1 MLLSAASFA
10 QVKPNN
16 FTEETAPDNTNFEV
30 YSQKNGVNRRASM
43 YNIKKYMA
51 PSINIGAIDYVPA
64 TTGNSTADYAEF
76 VVDPNG
82 DTWYIDMTGRSFLIY
97 AASEDQGVEDAYL
110 SADNDTLFLITVTD
124 TVIVPGLSD
133 LDDQGFSFV
142 DNGTFYKFDLS
153 GTDDDF
159 YLREG
164 ANISMQ
170 LSGDTVT
177 IAASGGT
184 GSTGEIN
191 EGLNLG
197 AGAQVFKEKS
207 DTTLTFRTLEDGGIV
222 TITQGTNDITISATE
237 VDGSITN
244 ELQTISI
251 SNDTIYLSNGGFVVI
266 PGASD
271 DQQISIS
278 NDTVYLEDGGFAVIP
293 ATGSTGEINEGLNL
307 GAGAQVFKEKSDT
320 TLTFRT
326 LEDGGIVTITQG
338 TNDITI
344 SATEVDGSITNEL
357 QTISISNDT
366 IYLSNGGFVVIPG
379 ASDDQQI
386 SISNDTVYLEDGGF
400 AVIPATD
407 FGTGTTD
414 RIAYW
419 QSNKLA
425 STVWEMN
432 STYIRGSA
440 TGWPHLEDSWLTFRG
455 DTDTG
460 VKRVAANNMGLFAGS
475 TTVPW
480 ASFNGSVINFCYDN
494 VATDWQMYNSGF
506 ISLNN
511 FFPSLK
517 NGILDFTGDTDTKL
531 SRLTADV
538 MGLHAGDATNP
549 MVRID
554 GAADQ
559 IKFDVNDDTTVEV
572 TMGATGVDI
581 AGTLTVN
588 TFATSPATDA
598 FLGANSNNT
607 VTAVTPGTGMDI
619 TANVAYVSLPSL
631 FLSDNNVGSAQT
643 FSVNS
648 SGYDTL
654 TLATNYEIES
664 GITYEAPNPSA
675 DEAITFSADGT
686 YEIILTFTGELSTA
700 GTNQT
705 LRMQWREF
713 GGASSAQGS
722 SVSFGFEATARQSY
736 MYICQYEATAGDQL
750 QLLAQSGTG
759 GAATLTMVTPKLSVK
774 FLHP

>member
-1 MLLSAASFA
+1 M
-10 QVKPNN
+10 
-16 FTEETAPDNTNFEV
+16 
-30 YSQKNGVNRRASM
+30 
-43 YNIKKYMA
+43 
-51 PSINIGAIDYVPA
+51 
-64 TTGNSTADYAEF
+64 
-76 VVDPNG
+76 
-82 DTWYIDMTGRSFLIY
+82 
-97 AASEDQGVEDAYL
+97 
-110 SADNDTLFLITVTD
+110 
-124 TVIVPGLSD
+124 
-133 LDDQGFSFV
+133 
-142 DNGTFYKFDLS
+142 
-153 GTDDDF
+153 
-159 YLREG
+159 
-164 ANISMQ
+164 
-170 LSGDTVT
+170 
-177 IAASGGT
+177 
-184 GSTGEIN
+184 
-191 EGLNLG
+191 
-197 AGAQVFKEKS
+197 
-207 DTTLTFRTLEDGGIV
+207 
-222 TITQGTNDITISATE
+222 
-237 VDGSITN
+237 
-244 ELQTISI
+244 
-251 SNDTIYLSNGGFVVI
+251 
-266 PGASD
+266 
-271 DQQISIS
+271 
-278 NDTVYLEDGGFAVIP
+278 
-293 ATGSTGEINEGLNL
+293 
-307 GAGAQVFKEKSDT
+307 
-320 TLTFRT
+320 
-326 LEDGGIVTITQG
+326 
-338 TNDITI
+338 
-344 SATEVDGSITNEL
+344 
-357 QTISISNDT
+357 
-366 IYLSNGGFVVIPG
+366 
-379 ASDDQQI
+379 
-386 SISNDTVYLEDGGF
+386 
-400 AVIPATD
+400 IPATD

>member
-177 IAASGGT
+177 IAASG
-184 GSTGEIN
+184 
-191 EGLNLG
+191 
-197 AGAQVFKEKS
+197 
-207 DTTLTFRTLEDGGIV
+207 
-222 TITQGTNDITISATE
+222 
-237 VDGSITN
+237 
-244 ELQTISI
+244 
-251 SNDTIYLSNGGFVVI
+251 
-266 PGASD
+266 
-271 DQQISIS
+271 
-278 NDTVYLEDGGFAVIP
+278 

-631 FLSDNNVGSAQT
+631 FLSDNNVGSSQT

-664 GITYEAPNPSA
+664 DITYEAPNPSA

-705 LRMQWREF
+705 LKMQWREF